1 MLVMEAN
8 IFEFGKDKTILKIK
22 NDTLTSINIEI
33 ARQGD
38 YERPSF
44 GIISKTGSL
53 SFIDKNNI
61 VKNNLQWLTTNK
73 KFLINIYL
81 KNTKTGTA
89 RGIANYT
96 TTKWRY
102 DANSNIVS
110 VDFSDMLT
118 EWQDRKVAALSTD
131 FNNLVSKDCATI
143 YNYLR
148 ETLKYPIEI
157 DGEIYF
163 NYLYD
168 LCDISELDEK
178 TQDILKNTIIKYPIW
193 ESGSLWEN
201 FDKLCQACGL
211 HIYWDG
217 LSTRCVYGL

>member
-8 IFEFGKDKTILKIK
+8 IFEFGKDKTTLTIK
-22 NDTLTSINIEI
+22 NDTLTSINIEK

-44 GIISKTGSL
+44 GIVSKTGSI

-73 KFLINIYL
+73 KFIINFVL
-81 KNTKTGTA
+81 RNTKTNKM

-96 TTKWRY
+96 TTKWKY
-102 DANSNIVS
+102 DANSNIVN

-118 EWQDRKVAALSTD
+118 EWQDRKVNALNAD
-131 FNNLVSKDCATI
+131 LNNLTSKDCATI

-168 LCDISELDEK
+168 LRPVEELDEK
-178 TQDILKNTIIKYPIW
+178 TQDILKNTIIKYPIL
-193 ESGSLWEN
+193 ESGSLWGN

-217 LSTRCVYGL
+217 SSTRCVYGL

>member
-8 IFEFGKDKTILKIK
+8 IFEFGESKTTLSIK
-22 NDTLTSINIEI
+22 NDTLRSINIEI

-44 GIISKTGSL
+44 GIISKTGSV
-53 SFIDKNNI
+53 SFIDKNSV

-73 KFLINIYL
+73 KFIIGIVLR
-81 KNTKTGTA
+81 NTKTNKTT
-89 RGIANYT
+89 GIATYT
-96 TTKWRY
+96 TTKWKY
-102 DANSNIVS
+102 NANSNIVN

-118 EWQDRKVAALSTD
+118 EWQDRQVPALNAD
-131 FNNLVSKDCATI
+131 LNNPLSKDCATI

-148 ETLKYPIEI
+148 ETLKYMVEI
-157 DGEIYF
+157 DGKIYF
-163 NYLYD
+163 DYLYD
-168 LCDISELDEK
+168 LCSISDLDEK
-178 TQDILKNTIIKYPIW
+178 TQDVLNNTIIKYPIL

-217 LSTRCVYGL
+217 FRTRCVYGL